1 MTIHEVKK
9 AGEKYLMLAGMSI
22 LVLACSSSEKAGG
35 KATETP
41 ESKVYK
47 NEYFSLQYPSNWIN
61 EDEITNPDTIPS
73 MSKGLRSTFYNPY
86 IPLHSVMVQKSGL
99 PEIFQTP
106 EEWRDASIEFKQFDP
121 EYVGTVD
128 KYMQDSI
135 KFGPYPAAMA
145 GFVVAL
151 ESGDT
156 LIHKQLVVMVGKDL
170 YYLNNTFESA
180 DNGAQEQLGDS
191 ILSTIKFRK

>member
-1 MTIHEVKK
+1 
-9 AGEKYLMLAGMSI
+9 
-22 LVLACSSSEKAGG
+22 
-35 KATETP
+35 
-41 ESKVYK
+41 
-47 NEYFSLQYPSNWIN
+47 
-61 EDEITNPDTIPS
+61 
-73 MSKGLRSTFYNPY
+73 
-86 IPLHSVMVQKSGL
+86 
-99 PEIFQTP
+99 
-106 EEWRDASIEFKQFDP
+106 
-121 EYVGTVD
+121 
-128 KYMQDSI
+128 MQDSI